1 VKPGDPHDEMRDLAA
16 LYALGSLTQHEARSF
31 EEHLVEGCES
41 CKGELGGF
49 EGVAANLA
57 FAVEGADPPAGLYK
71 RLQRLSLEVGQA
83 ANGMMKARPGRTFM
97 SVRASEREWQEIS
110 EGIQIER
117 LFVDPVSGL
126 QTSLVK
132 MAAGTRLPAHR
143 HRGVEQF
150 FILEGD
156 CVVNGELL
164 GPGDYHRAESGSVHE
179 VTYTEFG
186 TMFLLVAPE
195 SWEIVSLE

>member
-1 VKPGDPHDEMRDLAA
+1 
-16 LYALGSLTQHEARSF
+16 
-31 EEHLVEGCES
+31 
-41 CKGELGGF
+41 
-49 EGVAANLA
+49 
-57 FAVEGADPPAGLYK
+57 
-71 RLQRLSLEVGQA
+71 
-83 ANGMMKARPGRTFM
+83 M
-97 SVRASEREWQEIS
+97 SVRASDREWHEIS

-117 LFVDPVSGL
+117 LFVDPQSGL

-156 CVVNGELL
+156 CIVNGELL
-164 GPGDYHRAESGSVHE
+164 RPGDYHRAESGSVHE
-179 VTYTEFG
+179 VTYTKFG

-195 SWEIVSLE
+195 SWDVVSME

>member
-1 VKPGDPHDEMRDLAA
+1 MKPGDPHDEMRDLAA

-31 EEHLVEGCES
+31 EEHLGEGCES
-41 CKGELGGF
+41 CTGELGGF
-49 EGVAANLA
+49 EAVVSNLA
-57 FAVEGADPPAGLYK
+57 FAVGGAEPPAGLHK
-71 RLQRLSLEVGQA
+71 RLQRLSMEISQVPSVTMQPLPS
-83 ANGMMKARPGRTFM
+83 RSFM
-97 SVRASEREWQEIS
+97 SVRACEREWQEVS
-110 EGIQIER
+110 EGIQVER

-126 QTSLVK
+126 QTSVVK

-143 HRGVEQF
+143 HRDVEQF

-156 CVVNGELL
+156 CIVNGELL

-179 VTYTEFG
+179 ITYTKHG

-195 SWEIVSLE
+195 SWEVLGLE

>member
-1 VKPGDPHDEMRDLAA
+1 MKPGDPHDEMRDLAA

-31 EEHLVEGCES
+31 EEHLGEGCRI
-41 CKGELGGF
+41 CQGELGGF
-49 EGVAANLA
+49 DAVVSNLA
-57 FAVEGADPPAGLYK
+57 FAVVGAEPPAGLYK
-71 RLQRLSLEVGQA
+71 RLQRLTVEYGQVV
-83 ANGMMKARPGRTFM
+83 NGMMQARPSHAFM
-97 SVRASEREWQEIS
+97 SVRASEREWEEIS

-117 LFVDPVSGL
+117 LFVDPESGL

-143 HRGVEQF
+143 HCGVEQF

-156 CVVNGELL
+156 CIVNGELL

-179 VTYTEFG
+179 VTYTRLG

-195 SWEIVSLE
+195 SWEVVS

>member
-31 EEHLVEGCES
+31 EEHLGEGCGS
-41 CKGELGGF
+41 CTEELGEF
-49 EGVAANLA
+49 NAVVTNLA
-57 FAVEGADPPAGLYK
+57 FAVAAAEPSPGLYK
-71 RLQRLSLEVGQA
+71 RLQRLTSESGQA
-83 ANGMMKARPGRTFM
+83 AKTTMNARHSRAFM
-97 SVRASEREWQEIS
+97 SIRASEREWQEIA
-110 EGIQIER
+110 EGIQVER

-126 QTSLVK
+126 QTSLFR
-132 MAAGTRLPAHR
+132 MAAGTRLPPHR

-156 CVVNGELL
+156 CMVDGELL
-164 GPGDYHRAESGSVHE
+164 GPGDYHRAEKGSVHE
-179 VTYTEFG
+179 ETYTKLG

-195 SWEIVSLE
+195 SWDVLSPE